1 MESIPLANDPARQIA
16 ILVEDYYEDLELQ
29 YPRLRLK
36 EAGYSPVVAGPG
48 RGIYKGKNGYPQ
60 REDITFDALDP
71 AHFAGVIVPGGWAPD
86 RIRRSKK
93 VLDFVFELH
102 SAGKLVASICHGPWV
117 LASAKILN
125 NKNMTCVEAIRD
137 DVVNAGARWSNH
149 EVVVDRNL
157 ITSRIP
163 DDLPAF
169 MREILIFLNS

>member
-1 MESIPLANDPARQIA
+1 METTSMANDPARQIA
-16 ILVEDYYEDLELQ
+16 ILIEDYYEDLELQ
-29 YPRLRLK
+29 YPRLRLL
-36 EAGYSPVVAGPG
+36 EAGFRPVIAGPG
-48 RGIYKGKNGYPQ
+48 RGVYKGKNGYPQ
-60 REDITFDALDP
+60 REDITFDALD
-71 AHFAGVIVPGGWAPD
+71 AANFAGVIIPGGWAPD

-93 VLDFVFELH
+93 VLEFVANIHL
-102 SAGKLVASICHGPWV
+102 SGKLVASICHGPWV
-117 LASAKILN
+117 LVSAKILN

-137 DVVNAGARWSNH
+137 DVVNAGARWSNK